1 MHTFSNMAKE
11 KKKTKI
17 EILNRKA
24 IYEYH
29 FVQEFDAGIMLTGT
43 EVKSIRDGNANL
55 SDAYCIFDLGELWV
69 RNLYVAEY
77 KYGTG
82 ANHLPR
88 RNRKLLLRKPEL
100 RKLERGIKEKGS
112 TIVPFKLFFSE
123 RGFAKLTICLA
134 RGKKSFDKRET
145 IKGREN
151 KRELDRVN
159 KEYKVR

>member
-1 MHTFSNMAKE
+1 MAKE

-29 FVQEFDAGIMLTGT
+29 FVQEFDAGMMLTGT

-55 SDAYCIFDLGELWV
+55 SDAYCIFDLGELWI

-77 KYGTG
+77 KYGTD

-88 RNRKLLLRKPEL
+88 RNRKLLLRKPEM

-112 TIVPFKLFFSE
+112 TIVPFKIFFSE
-123 RGFAKLTICLA
+123 RGFAKITICLA

-145 IKGREN
+145 IKDRES
-151 KRELDRVN
+151 KRELDRIN
-159 KEYKVR
+159 KDYKVR